1 MWKLGKETGPVI
13 AKSSGG
19 SEREGERKKNER
31 GSWNGMDG
39 RKKAKTK
46 QECGNGYYEA
56 WQLTHTS
63 LLRFVSFFFRDTGWS
78 VSSFFR
84 PFDHHKNVGAKQRKP
99 NIAALLEYAHYSS
112 FRRGRSRLPVYESS
126 FVIWICG
133 QRTRAYVMFV
143 SSLSLVPCQT
153 GERCSISSR
162 GAYMNPCDDRKL
174 RKANPGENERG

>member
-1 MWKLGKETGPVI
+1 METRERNGPSYRQKL
-13 AKSSGG
+13 
-19 SEREGERKKNER
+19 RRERKRRREEEER
-31 GSWNGMDG
+31 KRKLEWNGWE
-39 RKKAKTK
+39 KKSQDQTRMCKR
-46 QECGNGYYEA
+46 QQEA
-56 WQLTHTS
+56 WQVTGIS
-63 LLRFVSFFFRDTGWS
+63 LLRFVSFFRDTGWS
-78 VSSFFR
+78 VSSSFR

-112 FRRGRSRLPVYESS
+112 FRRGRYRLPVYESS